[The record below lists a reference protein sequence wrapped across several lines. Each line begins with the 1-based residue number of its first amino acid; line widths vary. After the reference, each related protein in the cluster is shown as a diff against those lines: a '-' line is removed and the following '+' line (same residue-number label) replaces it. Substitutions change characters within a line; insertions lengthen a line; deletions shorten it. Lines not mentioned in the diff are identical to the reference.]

1 MRVMAD
7 VTLPQVP
14 VAAVILLPKFVNMF
28 RRLGN
33 ASFRFECVRVDTT
46 SRCGIDLVLQER
58 AQPPSANWVRGG
70 ALG

>member
-1 MRVMAD
+1 MAD

-28 RRLGN
+28 RRLGD

-46 SRCGIDLVLQER
+46 NRCGIDLVLQE
-58 AQPPSANWVRGG
+58 WT
-70 ALG
+70 